1 MNTFSHIEL
10 DEKKLAEKT
19 LDYILQVQN
28 TYLESLL
35 YRRIFDPREKY
46 DNLNNHIDF
55 LKERLSHLE
64 FFVDY
69 TDVTFENKMRGYELY
84 KYVDGIKYDDS
95 GILVDAA
102 MRKEDFS
109 KEIFWADEEQEK
121 IYRDISNFVSFNEE
135 IVPKEKLGYKLL
147 SAPFYNVDNWLGY
160 YQTLLD
166 IKFPEF
172 SEKIVSGKTIIK
184 YHPFKGKYFIG
195 IESDYQNC
203 KKEFKKGTW
212 VNPDYKLVIFEKM
225 AGKKINRVVV
235 FENFVHPHLNP
246 PAFPFRQYCSRK
258 TMSAVGNGFVFDVG
272 IRKEFY
278 DDGTVRIYNTGEFDD
293 LFKRHAFFYYDCLS
307 KTTKDYIDFI
317 EESFE
322 E

>member
-10 DEKKLAEKT
+10 DEKKLAERT
-19 LDYILQVQN
+19 LAYILTIQN
-28 TYLESLL
+28 TYLESALFK
-35 YRRIFDPREKY
+35 RILDPREKY
-46 DNLNNHIDF
+46 GDLNNHIDF

-69 TDVTFENKMRGYELY
+69 TDVTFENKMKYYELY

-95 GILVDAA
+95 GVLVR
-102 MRKEDFS
+102 MSNKIEEFS
-109 KEIFWADEEQEK
+109 KEIFWADEEQER
-121 IYRDISNFVSFNEE
+121 IYQEISDFVSSGEE
-135 IVPKEKLGYKLL
+135 ILPAEKLHSKLIN
-147 SAPFYNVDNWLGY
+147 APFYNIDGWLGY
-160 YQTLLD
+160 YQTLLN
-166 IKFPEF
+166 IKFPKF

-184 YHPFKGKYFIG
+184 YRPFKGKYFIG

-203 KKEFKKGTW
+203 KKDLKKGNW
-212 VNPDYKLVIFEKM
+212 ANPDYKLVIFEKITE
-225 AGKKINRVVV
+225 KKINRVVV
-235 FENFVHPHLNP
+235 FENFVHPHLDP
-246 PAFPFRQYCSRK
+246 PAFLFKRYETLK
-258 TMSAVGNGFVFDVG
+258 TMNAVGNGFVFDVG

-293 LFKRHAFFYYDCLS
+293 LFKRHAFFYYHCLHE
-307 KTTKDYIDFI
+307 TTKDYIDFI

>member
-1 MNTFSHIEL
+1 MNKFTHIEL
-10 DEKKLAEKT
+10 DEKKLAERT
-19 LDYILQVQN
+19 LDYILTIQN
-28 TYLESLL
+28 TYLESALFL
-35 YRRIFDPREKY
+35 RILDPREKY
-46 DNLNNHIDF
+46 GDLNNHIDF

-69 TDVTFENKMRGYELY
+69 TDVTFENKMRSYELY
-84 KYVDGIKYDDS
+84 KYIDGRKIENSEVLLEMAIK
-95 GILVDAA
+95 I
-102 MRKEDFS
+102 EDFS
-109 KEIFWADEEQEK
+109 KEIFWADQEQEK
-121 IYRDISNFVSFNEE
+121 IYQSISNFVNFNEE

-184 YHPFKGKYFIG
+184 YRPTKGKYFIG

-212 VNPDYKLVIFEKM
+212 TNPDYKLVIFEKLT
-225 AGKKINRVVV
+225 GKKINRTVI
-235 FENFVHPHLNP
+235 FEKFIHPHIS
-246 PAFPFRQYCSRK
+246 PAFSFRSFFSMK
-258 TMSAVGNGFVFDVG
+258 TMTKINELEYIGDVG

-278 DDGTVRIYNTGEFDD
+278 GDGTVRIYNTGEFDD
-293 LFKRHAFFYYDCLS
+293 LFKRHTFFYYDCLQ
-307 KTTKDYIDFI
+307 KTTKHYIEFI